1 MPVKT
6 GTFVAVAIITAY
18 KYVKLQN
25 FKSIYQLIKKVHF
38 LQPNGI
44 SSQIH
49 SVYTTDQTLVM

>member
-6 GTFVAVAIITAY
+6 GTFVAVAIITTY

-38 LQPNGI
+38 YNQMAYPVKYTLYTLQI
-44 SSQIH
+44 KH
-49 SVYTTDQTLVM
+49 